1 MIGDDEQQQG
11 ETIPR
16 SDDHAKVPPVPG
28 EDKVL
33 RAKYLD
39 WCSAQLA
46 DRFLALSPDEIF
58 ELAER
63 AARGDE
69 QYSGRS
75 LSASDEDGL
84 ASYRAVVARVTE
96 VLAGEMDLPSFA
108 EWLDLYHADPATVE
122 ARLLGLWREKI
133 QAEDPGDK

>member
-1 MIGDDEQQQG
+1 
-11 ETIPR
+11 
-16 SDDHAKVPPVPG
+16 
-28 EDKVL
+28 
-33 RAKYLD
+33 
-39 WCSAQLA
+39 LA

-63 AARGDE
+63 AAHGDE
-69 QYSGRS
+69 HSGRS

-108 EWLDLYHADPATVE
+108 EWLDLYRADPATVE
-122 ARLLGLWREKI
+122 ARLLGLWREEI
-133 QAEDPGDK
+133 GAEEPGDS